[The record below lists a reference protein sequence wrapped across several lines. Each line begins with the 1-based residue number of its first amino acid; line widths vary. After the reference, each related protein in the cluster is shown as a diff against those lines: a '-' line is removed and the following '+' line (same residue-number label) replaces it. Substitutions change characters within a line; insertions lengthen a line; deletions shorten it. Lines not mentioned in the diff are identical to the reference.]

1 MGDTSVTQQIKWPS
15 QPRIFQINTWP
26 WLRELSDR
34 FTRRITLADLSYEI
48 FPPEIKY
55 FDIVWMLGVWTRS
68 PAGRN
73 IARNHPF
80 LHEECRRNL
89 PDLTPEDLVGSA
101 FSLYDYT
108 VDNTLGGT
116 AGIEHVRDVLHKHNK
131 RLLLDFVPNHV
142 GIDHPWLQA
151 HPEWF
156 LQGTLVESEETSMNV
171 KRFIQ
176 VGDHI
181 FAHARDPYFPPW
193 IDTIQVKAFSQEL
206 RNEYVKVLQQVAT
219 WCDGVRC
226 DTAMLLTTPVV
237 LKTWE
242 TRAGT
247 PLDQEFWEDIIPHV
261 KAKHPLFKFIA
272 EVYWDLEKELLKQG
286 FDWCYDKGFYDRLL
300 KDTPES
306 IRDHIRNDPAYQ
318 KKLVRFIENHDEPR
332 SLAALG
338 MQRAKAAGLIA
349 LSVPGAKLVYEGQLQ
364 GSLLKVPM
372 QLGRRQV
379 EHPIPEIAAFYKEIV
394 PFLSENLLDEGTWQ
408 LLQVIIKNESA
419 APQGPW
425 HHAQVFA
432 EARNDFIG
440 YLWGFTSHFLL
451 ILVNYSAQVAQGVV
465 PWPAQVK
472 ISGDSDQVEI
482 FELFSNRTTTR
493 SRRQLETRGLEVAL
507 SPWGMWVLKIRPGLV
522 LDEKLRESVPH
533 KQTKENPAPEI

>member
-1 MGDTSVTQQIKWPS
+1 MTQKPRWPA

-34 FTRRITLADLSYEI
+34 FNRRITLVDLSYEI

-55 FDIVWMLGVWTRS
+55 FDVVWLLGVWTRS
-68 PAGRN
+68 PAGTA

-108 VDNTLGGT
+108 VENTLGGN
-116 AGIEHVRDVLHKHNK
+116 AGIEHVRDVLHTHNK
-131 RLLLDFVPNHV
+131 LLLLDFVPNHV
-142 GIDHPWLQA
+142 GIDHPWLQE
-151 HPEWF
+151 HPDWF
-156 LQGTLVESEETSMNV
+156 LQGTPAELNETSMNV

-176 VGDHI
+176 VGDQV

-206 RNEYVKVLQQVAT
+206 RDEYVKVLQKIAT

-242 TRAGT
+242 ARAGT
-247 PLDQEFWEDIIPHV
+247 PLDQEFWESLIPNV
-261 KAKHPLFKFIA
+261 KKSNPTFKFIA
-272 EVYWDLEKELLKQG
+272 EVYWNLEKELLRQG
-286 FDWCYDKGFYDRLL
+286 FDWCYDKEFYDHLH
-300 KDTPES
+300 KDTPENL
-306 IRDHIRNDPAYQ
+306 RDHIRDDVAYQ

-332 SLAALG
+332 SLATLG

-364 GSLLKVPM
+364 GYLLKVPM

-379 EHPIPEIAAFYKEIV
+379 EHPIPEIASFYKELV
-394 PFLSENLLDEGTWQ
+394 PFLAENLLDDGTWQ
-408 LLQVIIKNESA
+408 LLQVIPKNEFA
-419 APQGPW
+419 TPQGPW

-440 YLWGFTSHFLL
+440 YLWGFPSHFLL
-451 ILVNYSAQVAQGVV
+451 VLANYSAQIAQGVV
-465 PWPAQVK
+465 PWPASAK
-472 ISGDSDQVEI
+472 ISGESDQVEI
-482 FELFSNRTTTR
+482 FELFSNRMTQR
-493 SRRQLETRGLEVAL
+493 SRHVLETRGLEVAL
-507 SPWGMWVLKIRPGLV
+507 SPWGMWVLKIRPGLL
-522 LDEKLRESVPH
+522 LDEKLHESVPN
-533 KQTKENPAPEI
+533 KNSKELRVSET